1 VLADSLAISSQSGR
15 SRHSRSRLAKGERAG
30 EIPYGY
36 ALAENGVNLVPDALE
51 AAILADL
58 RELRAEEMSWQEIA
72 DAMNAPAVTTKKGRP
87 CHGRPYETSRRE
99 ERTGERAADRT
110 PQG

>member
-1 VLADSLAISSQSGR
+1 VVDSRRDLVSERTKSALAFKAR
-15 SRHSRSRLAKGERAG
+15 RAERVG

-51 AAILADL
+51 AAILRL

-72 DAMNAPAVTTKKGRP
+72 DAMNARGVTTKKGRP
-87 CHGRPYETSRRE
+87 WSWQTVRNN
-99 ERTGERAADRT
+99 AA
-110 PQG
+110 